1 MRRFGFGS
9 ITLAVSLLAP
19 PVMGDELRVSLD
31 GIRSP
36 NGSIIIGLYDTA
48 ESFQRALAPAG
59 QKGSF
64 LNDPTRFAAVAL
76 RANAAMKSAVVFTN
90 LDPGHYALIAFHDE
104 NGNGRLDKGFFGIPS
119 EPYGFGNDASG
130 GLGPPSFEA
139 SSILVEGNAEVRIR
153 LRSPGG
159 SR

>member
-1 MRRFGFGS
+1 MRPFRFGS
-9 ITLAVSLLAP
+9 ITLAVSLLSL
-19 PVMGDELRVSLD
+19 PVKGDELRVSLD

-36 NGSIIIGLYDTA
+36 NGSIIIGLYDMA

-64 LNDPTRFAAVAL
+64 LNDPARFAAVAL

-90 LDPGHYALIAFHDE
+90 LDPGRYALIAFHDE

-139 SSILVEGNAEVRIR
+139 SAIPVAGNAEVRIR
-153 LRSPGG
+153 LRGPGG